1 MNDPASVKK
10 GLDYF
15 HDAFNRLSGF
25 KVPTVAAINGVCAGG
40 GLEFAL
46 VCTARIATDA
56 KNTVIGLP
64 ECKVGIFPGAG
75 GSQRLPRLIGYKAVE
90 LILKG
95 TLLPAT
101 KALEAG
107 IIDRIVPQ
115 DKDLLT
121 EAKSFLREIAAGKV
135 KLERPAHDFSQ
146 VKAVAEMARQN
157 VLKITKGREI
167 PGPMFCIRTMEE
179 GLNLPLSEALE
190 LEKKYFAQAVLSNEA
205 KGSINTFFIKT
216 MTDKPGNMITEGFTP
231 KPLKKAAILG
241 FGTMGRGIIIDIL
254 RNTQM
259 PVLVKDF
266 PVAAMA
272 KFVTFPER
280 FGGTHFFSPV
290 WIMELV
296 EIIRGKMTSQDT
308 VDNLLNFAASI
319 RKRPIVCRDNPGFVV
334 NALLFP

>member
-1 MNDPASVKK
+1 MIEQWNDPASVAK

-15 HDAFNRLSGF
+15 HDAFNRLSDF

-75 GSQRLPRLIGYKAVE
+75 GTQRLPRLIGYSAIE

-95 TLLPAT
+95 TLLPAP

-121 EAKSFLREIAAGKV
+121 EAKSFLKEIAAGKA

-146 VKAVAEMARQN
+146 VKSVAEMARQN
-157 VLKITKGREI
+157 VLKVTKGREI
-167 PGPMFCIRTMEE
+167 PGPMLCIQAMEE
-179 GLNLPLSEALE
+179 GLNLPLGEALE
-190 LEKKYFAQAVLSNEA
+190 LEKKYFAQAALSKEA

-216 MTDKPGNMITEGFTP
+216 MTDKPGKMMTEGLHQT
-231 KPLKKAAILG
+231 LKRQPYWDSEQWAGASSSKFYATHKCLCWSKTSLRLMSG
-241 FGTMGRGIIIDIL
+241 DWLSCGRFW
-254 RNTQM
+254 REWQ
-259 PVLVKDF
+259 
-266 PVAAMA
+266 
-272 KFVTFPER
+272 
-280 FGGTHFFSPV
+280 
-290 WIMELV
+290 
-296 EIIRGKMTSQDT
+296 
-308 VDNLLNFAASI
+308 
-319 RKRPIVCRDNPGFVV
+319 KRSN
-334 NALLFP
+334 